1 MRGTLQLG
9 VHFQGLSSVLAIPL
23 ALIMVLLR
31 SFRRGNKYISHH
43 ALLLLRFYLG
53 QFYHLGLLRMRYEC
67 AENAVHLTPYSVTIS
82 RILGLFSAYFMSLA
96 LLTPYVSVL
105 YVQPYL
111 FVCCLL
117 WQSKRQLKRRVR
129 LINGFLRLAPALY
142 RLSRRPLKLSWLL
155 VVQLVLKLLTLK
167 LFLVLLFVHKDA
179 PWLAGF
185 FMIYV
190 LPASLAF
197 WCLDMSTNLINIC
210 LLLLHKS
217 FEQLNT
223 ELGAAAEELHVKVL
237 QGDYQAVRRL
247 QRRLRRLQRLFVAYV
262 RLTQQLLDC
271 LAPQLLLIVIYNL
284 TLIYAIS
291 YAHWRRLLD
300 IAVQGNGLRL
310 LFQSLDALVEVTA
323 SPQDTSWLQVARQ
336 LQLCVLLKRHG
347 WFHRHNW
354 TAQDIDSC
362 GQSVRRALLQPRLQV
377 LGLFTPNRRFFCRL
391 LLAYCTYLYLHFMW
405 TKRMPVGEREIFN
418 IMLVF
423 SNQVNFF

>member
-1 MRGTLQLG
+1 
-9 VHFQGLSSVLAIPL
+9 
-23 ALIMVLLR
+23 MVLLR
-31 SFRRGNKYISHH
+31 SFRRGNRYISHH

-53 QFYHLGLLRMRYEC
+53 TFYHLGLLRLRYEC
-67 AENAVHLTPYSVTIS
+67 TENAVHLTPYSVTIS
-82 RILGLFSAYFMSLA
+82 RMLGLFSAYFLSLA
-96 LLTPYVSVL
+96 LLTPAVSVL

-117 WQSKRQLKRRVR
+117 WQSRRQLERRVR

-155 VVQLVLKLLTLK
+155 VLQLVLKLVTLK
-167 LFLVLLFVHKDA
+167 LFLVLLFVNRDEA
-179 PWLAGF
+179 WLLGF
-185 FMIYV
+185 YMIYV
-190 LPASLAF
+190 LPASLSF
-197 WCLDMSTNLINIC
+197 WCLDMSSNLINIC
-210 LLLLHKS
+210 LALLHKS

-223 ELGAAAEELHVKVL
+223 ELGAGAEELHVKVL

-284 TLIYAIS
+284 TLIYAVS

-310 LFQSLDALVEVTA
+310 LFQSLDALVVATA
-323 SPQDTSWLQVARQ
+323 SPQDTSWLHVARQ
-336 LQLCVLLKRHG
+336 LQLSVVLKRHG
-347 WFHRHNW
+347 WFHRHGW
-354 TAQDIDSC
+354 TAMDIDSC

-391 LLAYCTYLYLHFMW
+391 LLAYCSYLYLHYMW
-405 TKRMPVGEREIFN
+405 TKRMPVAEREIFN
-418 IMLVF
+418 IMLVV
-423 SNQVNFF
+423 SDKVNFF